1 MKNFKAT
8 LLLLI
13 LIVLGPLC
21 GTSLAQQQR
30 VFDWQPANDE
40 TVRLDPAYFHSGRTY
55 GPSPDGGKIHVDI
68 KSQMPVT
75 VFLTDA
81 GTWNQA
87 LQHPESLP
95 NVPQFCTQ
103 EHVVELTYACALPQ
117 VSTTLVVRDERYNS
131 AAGMTTAVFAGLGAV
146 LNGNSKTDNA
156 IEAGVA
162 AVLGHQE
169 SATHKFVAPNDVHV
183 QYFQWI
189 CVENCVQPEFQWMSQ
204 FKEKYELTSFP
215 KVYGGFAPDHDQAL
229 VSIKINSPAPMIVA
243 MLPSQVADHLYA
255 KPETLETALES
266 NSCQQRAVQK
276 LTFQCSFNVADG
288 PQSLV
293 VLPEP
298 TSNVPHKKAEVEMQA
313 VKCSANCRLIGAS
326 GKTDAMAG
334 TQKNE

>member
-1 MKNFKAT
+1 MKNLKTT
-8 LLLLI
+8 LLLPI

-75 VFLTDA
+75 VFLADA
-81 GTWNQA
+81 GAWNQA

-95 NVPQFCTQ
+95 IVPQFCTQ
-103 EHVVELTYACALPQ
+103 EHVVELTFACALPQ
-117 VSTTLVVRDERYNS
+117 VSTTLVVRDDRYNS
-131 AAGMTTAVFAGLGAV
+131 AVGTNAAVFAGLGAV
-146 LNGNSKTDNA
+146 LNGNTKTDNA
-156 IEAGVA
+156 IEASVA

-169 SATHKFVAPNDVHV
+169 SATRKFVAPNDVHV
-183 QYFQWI
+183 QYFQWV
-189 CVENCVQPEFQWMSQ
+189 CVENCIQPEFQWMYQ

-215 KVYGGFAPDHDQAL
+215 KVYGGFVPDHDKAL
-229 VSIKINSPAPMIVA
+229 VSIKINSPAPMVVA

-276 LTFQCSFNVADG
+276 LTFQCSFDVADG

-293 VLPEP
+293 VVPEP

-313 VKCSANCRLIGAS
+313 VKCLANCQLIRAS
-326 GKTDAMAG
+326 GKSDAMAG
-334 TQKNE
+334 AQ